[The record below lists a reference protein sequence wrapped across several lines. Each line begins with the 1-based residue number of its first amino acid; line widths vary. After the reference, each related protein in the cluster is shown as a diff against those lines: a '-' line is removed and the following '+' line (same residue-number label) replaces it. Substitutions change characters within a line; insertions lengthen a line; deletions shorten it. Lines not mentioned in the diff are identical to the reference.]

1 MRNYLVITIVLLFAS
16 PVFGQGDKGMVVIK
30 GSLSGDLKGY
40 NTMYIYT
47 RTSNDSV
54 AIVDGHYIFS
64 FPFTEPGMKMLYP
77 KYIREM
83 RQIYQPFGILIT
95 GPGTY
100 YVSSDITKGMQASEL
115 KGPED
120 MVLYKQFENDE
131 ADAIKKV
138 SAGLVR
144 MYGEKWWQVGE
155 KDAVYPLIRKSS
167 DSLRSAYIIPLLENL
182 VKNHPDAYA
191 SAYALTGSGRQTG
204 DLESKKKLLSLLS
217 PRMKASQAGKNFSDY
232 VEGLMHSSPGSLV
245 ADFTLPGPG
254 GENISFA
261 GIKGKYVLIDF
272 WASWC
277 VPCRRSF
284 PHMREVY
291 KKFKSGPFEI
301 LSISIDE
308 DKAAWLKA
316 VDEEKNPW
324 PQALDTKNISQKG
337 FAVTAVPASFL
348 IDPEG
353 RIIAKEIGFDPEGGG
368 EIEKKL
374 QAIFK

>member
-1 MRNYLVITIVLLFAS
+1 MRNYFLINIAVLFAS
-16 PVFGQGDKGMVVIK
+16 SVFGQADKGMVVIK

-54 AIVDGHYIFS
+54 AIVDGRYIFS

-100 YVSSDITKGMQASEL
+100 YVNSDITKGMQASEL

-131 ADAIKKV
+131 AAALKNV
-138 SAGLVR
+138 SANLIR
-144 MYGEKWWQVGE
+144 LYGDKWWQAGE
-155 KDAVYPLIRKSS
+155 KEAIYPLIRKSS
-167 DSLRSAYIIPLLENL
+167 DSLRSAFILPLLENL
-182 VKNHPDAYA
+182 VRAHPDAYA

-217 PRMKASQAGKNFSDY
+217 LRMRASTAGKNFSDY
-232 VEGLMHSSPGSLV
+232 VEGLMHSSTGSMV
-245 ADFTLPGPG
+245 GDFTLPGPQ
-254 GENISFA
+254 GENISLA
-261 GIKGKYVLIDF
+261 GIRGKYVLIDF

-291 KKFKSGPFEI
+291 KKFKSGQFEI

-316 VDEEKNPW
+316 VKEENNPW
-324 PQALDTKNISQKG
+324 LQVLDTKNISQKG

-353 RIIAKEIGFDPEGGG
+353 KIIAKEIGFDPEGGG

-374 QAIFK
+374 RSLFK